1 MLTYAD
7 FKTNADAVRARIAA
21 ACRAAGR
28 DPAVVQLLAVTKT
41 HPAAAAD
48 YTARYGLACIG
59 ENRVQEAA
67 EKKPLVAPETARAA
81 AEGKFRWELI
91 GHLQSNKA
99 KLAAQLFDRIQ
110 SVDSEKLL
118 RHLDRAAAELGK
130 TLPILLQINAGN
142 DPAKFGADPA
152 DAPRLLDAALALP
165 HLRVDGLMTIAPLAP
180 EIPCAPDA
188 MSTAPT
194 SRADADATATD
205 IATATD
211 TTNATA
217 TTLALAQRTFE
228 NLRAIRDALAS
239 TRRVE
244 LRELSMGMSN
254 DYAPAIA
261 AGSTLI
267 RVGTALFGS
276 REQRLG

>member
-28 DPAVVQLLAVTKT
+28 DPAAVQLLAVTKT
-41 HPAAAAD
+41 HPPAAAD
-48 YTARYGLACIG
+48 YAARHGLASIG

-81 AEGKFRWELI
+81 AAGKFRWELI
-91 GHLQSNKA
+91 GHLQTNKA

-118 RHLDRAAAELGK
+118 RHLDRAAGELGK

-180 EIPCAPDA
+180 DAPHDPA
-188 MSTAPT
+188 A
-194 SRADADATATD
+194 
-205 IATATD
+205 
-211 TTNATA
+211 
-217 TTLALAQRTFE
+217 TLALAQHTFE
-228 NLRAIRDALAS
+228 NLRAIHDDLAT

-244 LRELSMGMSN
+244 LRELSMGMSG
-254 DYAPAIA
+254 DYAAAIA

-276 REQRLG
+276 REQQLE